1 MRFGTGK
8 ARRVAMLAFA
18 LALITSASSAAA
30 SGGGVTSAVA
40 PLKSPGASAAAGVNF
55 LSIVGTPT
63 ANRISAYIAPATGR
77 LTLTAPEGISPPAGS
92 GNCVSE
98 SPTQFSCDPGFIQ
111 VIVGDLGSGDD
122 NFNAADGLPV
132 ALGIVVNDERR
143 PLSGGIGHDRIVGGG
158 LADLLDGGGGPDSLV
173 GMDGD
178 DLLSGGGGADRLNGG
193 LALDVLYGGGG
204 DDNLNGGP
212 ARDFCAGG
220 IGMDLGKS
228 CNLSKSIP

>member
-8 ARRVAMLAFA
+8 APRGALFAFA
-18 LALITSASSAAA
+18 LALTMGVPSPAAAAGGISSA
-30 SGGGVTSAVA
+30 VTA
-40 PLKSPGASAAAGVNF
+40 PHGAGARATAGVNF
-55 LSIVGTPT
+55 LTIGGTPT

-111 VIVGDLGSGDD
+111 VIVGELGAGDD
-122 NFNAADGLPV
+122 NFDAADGLPV
-132 ALGIVVNDERR
+132 ALGVVVNGERR
-143 PLSGGIGHDRIVGGG
+143 PLSGGIGHDRIVGGA

-173 GMDGD
+173 GTDGD

-212 ARDFCAGG
+212 ARDLCMGG
-220 IGMDLGKS
+220 VGRDLGKS
-228 CNLSKSIP
+228 CKLSKSIP